1 MNIKKTKDEIITDCT
16 SLLIH
21 KGFNH
26 TGISDILKAAE
37 IPKGSFYNYFKNKED
52 FGLQVLDYLRNGILH
67 YINEISSK
75 EDISPIEG
83 FKSYFIQFFE
93 TIREYDF
100 MGGCPI
106 GNLAQ
111 EMSDLNEKFRKKTE
125 SIFDDVVLEYSIF
138 LQKAKAQNEISA
150 NIDISE
156 CANIIN
162 NYWQGTLIRLKT
174 TKDRVHLDNFMKTV
188 FEIILKQ

>member
-1 MNIKKTKDEIITDCT
+1 MNIKKTKDEIIADCT

-26 TGISDILKAAE
+26 TGISDILKVAE

-111 EMSDLNEKFRKKTE
+111 EMSDLNENFRKKTE
-125 SIFDDVVLEYSIF
+125 SIFDDVVLGYSVF
-138 LQKAKAQNEISA
+138 LQKAKARNEISE
-150 NIDISE
+150 NIDILE